1 MNGIEKIISR
11 MEADAKAER
20 DAITA
25 AAQQKAETIRHDY
38 QATAD
43 ALQQEAQV
51 RRQAQNAERL
61 EHLNGSSQ
69 MACRQRV
76 LAVKQ
81 EVIDEAFSQAAQQL
95 TQLPAEQ
102 YVPLLAALAADNG
115 VGDEE
120 ILLSAADRQAVG
132 QAVVD
137 AANARKSGAAF
148 RLSDETRETG
158 GGLVL
163 RRGKV
168 ELQSCCLT
176 ERGYPFDKTQKG
188 HRLSVSGLPCPG
200 AGAEAADGAADRT
213 AADHR

>member
-51 RRQAQNAERL
+51 RRQAQNAARL
-61 EHLNGSSQ
+61 AHLNGSSQ

-81 EVIDEAFSQAAQQL
+81 EVIDEAFAQAAQQL

-102 YVPLLAALAADNG
+102 YVPLVAALAADNG

-168 ELQSCCLT
+168 DPNCGVTENRRRLRHEESSAVANLQ
-176 ERGYPFDKTQKG
+176 FD
-188 HRLSVSGLPCPG
+188 
-200 AGAEAADGAADRT
+200 
-213 AADHR
+213 

>member
-20 DAITA
+20 DAVTA
-25 AAQQKAETIRHDY
+25 AAQQKAESIRHDY

-43 ALQQEAQV
+43 TLQQEAQV

-120 ILLSAADRQAVG
+120 ILLSSADRQAVG

-163 RRGKV
+163 LRG
-168 ELQSCCLT
+168 
-176 ERGYPFDKTQKG
+176 
-188 HRLSVSGLPCPG
+188 
-200 AGAEAADGAADRT
+200 
-213 AADHR
+213 

>member
-38 QATAD
+38 QATAN

-81 EVIDEAFSQAAQQL
+81 
-95 TQLPAEQ
+95 
-102 YVPLLAALAADNG
+102 
-115 VGDEE
+115 
-120 ILLSAADRQAVG
+120 
-132 QAVVD
+132 
-137 AANARKSGAAF
+137 
-148 RLSDETRETG
+148 
-158 GGLVL
+158 
-163 RRGKV
+163 
-168 ELQSCCLT
+168 
-176 ERGYPFDKTQKG
+176 
-188 HRLSVSGLPCPG
+188 
-200 AGAEAADGAADRT
+200 
-213 AADHR
+213 

>member
-20 DAITA
+20 DAVTA

-81 EVIDEAFSQAAQQL
+81 EVIDEAFAQAAQQL

-102 YVPLLAALAADNG
+102 YIPLLAALAADNG

-137 AANARKSGAAF
+137 AANARKAGAAF

-163 RRGKV
+163 RRGNV
-168 ELQSCCLT
+168 ELNCGFT
-176 ERGYPFDKTQKG
+176 EKLRRLRQEESSAVAKLLFD
-188 HRLSVSGLPCPG
+188 
-200 AGAEAADGAADRT
+200 
-213 AADHR
+213 

>member
-20 DAITA
+20 DAVTA
-25 AAQQKAETIRHDY
+25 AAQQKAESIRHDY

-81 EVIDEAFSQAAQQL
+81 EVIDEAFAQAAQQL

-137 AANARKSGAAF
+137 AANTRKPGAAF

-168 ELQSCCLT
+168 ELNCGFNEKLRRLRQEESSAVAKLL
-176 ERGYPFDKTQKG
+176 FD
-188 HRLSVSGLPCPG
+188 
-200 AGAEAADGAADRT
+200 
-213 AADHR
+213 

>member
-25 AAQQKAETIRHDY
+25 AAQQKAESIRHDY

-43 ALQQEAQV
+43 TLQQEAQV

-81 EVIDEAFSQAAQQL
+81 EVIDEAFARAAQQL

-137 AANARKSGAAF
+137 AANTRKPGAAF

-158 GGLVL
+158 GGLVP

-168 ELQSCCLT
+168 ELNCGFT
-176 ERGYPFDKTQKG
+176 EKLRRLRQEESSAVAKLLFD
-188 HRLSVSGLPCPG
+188 
-200 AGAEAADGAADRT
+200 
-213 AADHR
+213 

>member
-20 DAITA
+20 DAVTA
-25 AAQQKAETIRHDY
+25 AAQQKAESIRHDY

-81 EVIDEAFSQAAQQL
+81 EVIDEAFAQAAQQL

-120 ILLSAADRQAVG
+120 ILLSAADRQTVG
-132 QAVVD
+132 QAVAD
-137 AANARKSGAAF
+137 AANARKPGAAF

-168 ELQSCCLT
+168 ELNCGFT
-176 ERGYPFDKTQKG
+176 EKLRRLRQEESSAVAKLLFD
-188 HRLSVSGLPCPG
+188 
-200 AGAEAADGAADRT
+200 
-213 AADHR
+213 

>member
-25 AAQQKAETIRHDY
+25 AAQQKAESIRHDY

-43 ALQQEAQV
+43 TLQQEAQV

-81 EVIDEAFSQAAQQL
+81 EVIDEAFAQAAQQL

-102 YVPLLAALAADNG
+102 SVPLLAALAADNG

-137 AANARKSGAAF
+137 AANARKPGAAF

-158 GGLVL
+158 GSLVL

-168 ELQSCCLT
+168 ELNCGFT
-176 ERGYPFDKTQKG
+176 EKLRRLRQEESSAVAKLLFD
-188 HRLSVSGLPCPG
+188 
-200 AGAEAADGAADRT
+200 
-213 AADHR
+213 

>member
-20 DAITA
+20 NAITA

-120 ILLSAADRQAVG
+120 ILLSAAGFSRLVAQPE
-132 QAVVD
+132 
-137 AANARKSGAAF
+137 SG
-148 RLSDETRETG
+148 
-158 GGLVL
+158 
-163 RRGKV
+163 
-168 ELQSCCLT
+168 
-176 ERGYPFDKTQKG
+176 
-188 HRLSVSGLPCPG
+188 G
-200 AGAEAADGAADRT
+200 AKWS
-213 AADHR
+213 

>member
-1 MNGIEKIISR
+1 MNGIEKIVSR

-20 DAITA
+20 DAVTA
-25 AAQQKAETIRHDY
+25 AAQQKAEAIRHDY
-38 QATAD
+38 QITAD
-43 ALQQEAQV
+43 TLQQDAQV
-51 RRQAQNAERL
+51 RRRAQNAERL

-81 EVIDEAFSQAAQQL
+81 EIIDEAFAHAAQRL

-120 ILLSAADRQAVG
+120 ILLSAADHQAVG

-137 AANARKSGAAF
+137 AANARKPGAAF
-148 RLSDETRETG
+148 RLGDETRETG

-168 ELQSCCLT
+168 ELNCGFAEKLRRLRQEESSAVAKLL
-176 ERGYPFDKTQKG
+176 FD
-188 HRLSVSGLPCPG
+188 
-200 AGAEAADGAADRT
+200 
-213 AADHR
+213 

>member
-81 EVIDEAFSQAAQQL
+81 EVIDKAFAQAAQQL

-137 AANARKSGAAF
+137 AANARKAGAAF

-168 ELQSCCLT
+168 ELNCGFNEKLRRLRQEESSAVAKLL
-176 ERGYPFDKTQKG
+176 FD
-188 HRLSVSGLPCPG
+188 
-200 AGAEAADGAADRT
+200 
-213 AADHR
+213 